1 MNWDFRK
8 LIIFGILATCIVF
21 VAQWKIAQMEKKFDL
36 AQDKITKEVRQSFRQ
51 LSDSVSAQSQVEVVV
66 EPNLFDKMFNTA
78 AKKQYDEIRKMIP
91 NAIKE
96 EMDKHGMD
104 KAPTIITKNQLVIQG
119 DSAMFLNSEGV
130 ITKVAKVQPVNGDT
144 SLLIIVPQEI
154 ELTTVTALPDKD
166 DPTKLSMYVTA
177 YNKTTGDSL
186 RIQQSVTYVL
196 PGKKKRWEF
205 NYKPYIGMNVDMR
218 NGSAVPKAGL
228 DIVTYNSKRF
238 KANIGGLEIRQNLKN
253 QESFVDL
260 KVIQFQFK

>member
-130 ITKVAKVQPVNGDT
+130 I
-144 SLLIIVPQEI
+144 S
-154 ELTTVTALPDKD
+154 
-166 DPTKLSMYVTA
+166 KLV
-177 YNKTTGDSL
+177 
-186 RIQQSVTYVL
+186 
-196 PGKKKRWEF
+196 
-205 NYKPYIGMNVDMR
+205 
-218 NGSAVPKAGL
+218 
-228 DIVTYNSKRF
+228 
-238 KANIGGLEIRQNLKN
+238 
-253 QESFVDL
+253 
-260 KVIQFQFK
+260 